1 MREQVTLSVG
11 MKIFIAVEVLLM
23 AAVAV
28 FTVIG
33 IVGSPVWK
41 SSVIDG
47 VFLTFVLVSTIGLAE
62 WLFTEMILDIIKT
75 NKK

>member
-23 AAVAV
+23 AAAAVATIV
-28 FTVIG
+28 W
-33 IVGSPVWK
+33 IVGSPLWK
-41 SSVIDG
+41 SSVLDG
-47 VFLTFVLVSTIGLAE
+47 VLFTFIMVSIVGLME